1 MSRLRELVR
10 QDVWEKHRSLREMD
24 LERVGRLLPEEKV
37 NLAIDMTDAM
47 VHVCAQGMKAQN
59 PDITEEELTRKLRE
73 RFKWAKRWQQR
84 GGLVE

>member
-1 MSRLRELVR
+1 MSWLRELVR
-10 QDVWEKHRSLREMD
+10 QDVWKKHRSLREMD
-24 LERVGRLLPEEKV
+24 LERVGRLPPEEKV

-47 VHVCAQGMKAQN
+47 VHVCTQGMKAQN